1 MSFLTLSQRKTSM
14 ASLIP
19 GFEYDI
25 FISYRQKDNKHD
37 GWVTEFVNNLKGELE
52 ATFKEEVSLYFDI
65 NPHDG
70 LLETHDV
77 NASLKKKLKC
87 LIFIPIISQ
96 TYCDLKSFAWQHEF
110 VEFNK
115 LAKEDQFG
123 RDIRLG
129 SGNVAIRILPIK
141 INDLDLE
148 DKTLLENELGGI
160 LRSIDF
166 IYKSSGVNRPLRAN
180 EDHPQDNLN
189 KTYYRDQINKVA
201 NAVKE
206 IITAI
211 KKHDQQ
217 GGEVSKEVVNAK
229 PEKRKNLKT
238 RIIIA
243 SVIILALIVLGYF
256 LIRTFS
262 KPKEQLEKS
271 IAVLPFRNDSP
282 NDSTTYFLNGV
293 MEEILNNLQKIS
305 DFSRVLPRTS
315 VEQFRGETKPSIPI
329 IGKKL
334 NVNYIV
340 QGSGQKYGNTFR
352 LRVQLIAVLNEKQ
365 LWGDSYEQEIQNT
378 KDIFKIQSQI
388 AQSIAA
394 KLKTTITSE
403 EKQRIEKTPTTNLT
417 AYDFYQQGREEH
429 TKYWNNNSNNAALQ
443 KAEDF
448 YQKSLRYDSSFA
460 LAYTGLARVY
470 WDKHYLK
477 EKEYLSKNF
486 MDSVLILSNIAL
498 SFDNQ
503 LSEAYTLRGTYYSE
517 IGKTEQANE
526 EFDKAI
532 KINPNDWMAYY
543 VKGRFYGSTDL
554 VNTINYL
561 QKAAS
566 LNRGQEFPFL
576 LGRIGYAYFD
586 AGFSDKSKKYYQDK
600 LKLDGDSLS
609 YYDALAGDE
618 NLLANSAKSIEYGKK
633 GYAIDSTSEGVL
645 NYLGASYSF
654 LGQYEESLKY
664 YKKYYERLKTNG
676 ELNTGAM
683 HRIGYAYWQNRYK
696 GEAKYYFNE
705 QIKYCNRM
713 IELKR
718 SGYELSAYYDLA
730 GVYAFRGEKDKA
742 YKNLRIFNQI
752 QRIPLWMSML
762 IKTDPLFN
770 SIRNEPE
777 FQQIARD
784 IEAKYQAE
792 HERVRKWME
801 ENKML

>member
-1 MSFLTLSQRKTSM
+1 M
-14 ASLIP
+14 ASIVP
-19 GFEYDI
+19 GYENDI
-25 FISYRQKDNKHD
+25 FISYRQKDNEYD
-37 GWVTEFVNNLKGELE
+37 GWVREFVDNLKRELH
-52 ATFKEEVSLYFDI
+52 ATFKEDISIYFDI
-65 NPHDG
+65 NPQDG
-70 LLETHDV
+70 LLETHIV
-77 NASLKKKLKC
+77 NESLAKKLKC

-129 SGNVAIRILPIK
+129 SGNVASRILPIK
-141 INDLDLE
+141 INDLDTE
-148 DKTLLENELGGI
+148 DTTLLENEIEGV
-160 LRSIDF
+160 LRSIEF
-166 IYKSSGVNRPLRAN
+166 IYKSAGVNRPLRAN

-201 NAVKE
+201 NSVKE
-206 IITAI
+206 IIIAI
-211 KKHDQQ
+211 KKHNQQ
-217 GGEVSKEVVNAK
+217 VGEVTKEVAETKLEKPKILKAK
-229 PEKRKNLKT
+229 
-238 RIIIA
+238 IIIA

-256 LIRTFS
+256 FIPMLS
-262 KPKEQLEKS
+262 KPTEQLEKS

-305 DFSRVLPRTS
+305 DFSRVLSRNS
-315 VEQFRGETKPSIPI
+315 VEQFRNNTTKSMPEIAKAL
-329 IGKKL
+329 G
-334 NVNYIV
+334 VNYIV
-340 QGSGQKYGNTFR
+340 EGSGQKYGNSYR
-352 LRVQLIAVLNEKQ
+352 LRVQLIAAKNERH
-365 LWGDSYEQEIQNT
+365 LWGESYEKEIRET
-378 KDIFKIQSQI
+378 KDIFSTQSEI
-388 AQSIAA
+388 AQSIASA
-394 KLKTTITSE
+394 LKATMTPE
-403 EKQRIEKTPTTNLT
+403 EKQLINKIPTTNLI

-429 TKYWNNNSNNAALQ
+429 TKYWIDNRNKIALQ

-448 YQKSLRYDSSFA
+448 YHKALKCDSTFA

-477 EKEYLSKNF
+477 EKEYFSKNF

-503 LSEAYTLRGTYYSE
+503 LSEAYTLRGNYYSE
-517 IGKTEQANE
+517 IGKPEQAIE

-532 KINPNDWMAYY
+532 KLNPNDWMAYY
-543 VKGRFYGSTDL
+543 EKGVFYSSDDL
-554 VNTINYL
+554 VKCINYR

-566 LNRGQEFPFL
+566 INRGQEFPSL

-618 NLLANSAKSIEYGKK
+618 YFLANFAKSIEYGKK
-633 GYAIDSTSEGVL
+633 GYAIDSTSEDVL
-645 NYLGASYSF
+645 NYLGANYEWI
-654 LGQYEESLKY
+654 GQYEESLKY
-664 YKKYYERLKTNG
+664 YKKYYERLKAKG
-676 ELNTGAM
+676 EFYTGFM
-683 HRIGYAYWQNRYK
+683 HRIGYDYWQIGNK
-696 GEAKYYFNE
+696 EEAEYYFNG
-705 QIKYCNRM
+705 QIKYCNKS

-718 SGYELSAYYDLA
+718 SSYGPYAYYDLA
-730 GVYAFRGEKDKA
+730 GLYAFKGEKDKA
-742 YKNLRIFNQI
+742 YNNLRVFNQI
-752 QRIPLWMSML
+752 QRVPLWMANL

-777 FQQIARD
+777 FQQIFKD

-792 HERVRKWME
+792 HERVRKWLE
-801 ENKML
+801 EQGMLLFL

>member
-1 MSFLTLSQRKTSM
+1 MS
-14 ASLIP
+14 SLIQ
-19 GFEYDI
+19 GYEYDI
-25 FISYRQKDNKHD
+25 FISYRQKDNEYD
-37 GWVTEFVNNLKGELE
+37 GWVTELVDNLKRELH
-52 ATFKEEVSLYFDI
+52 ASFKEDISIYFDI
-65 NPHDG
+65 NPQDG
-70 LLETHDV
+70 LLETHIV
-77 NASLKKKLKC
+77 NESLAKKLKC

-123 RDIRLG
+123 RDIRLT
-129 SGNVAIRILPIK
+129 SGNVASRILPIK
-141 INDLDLE
+141 INDLDPE
-148 DKTLLENELGGI
+148 DKTLLEKELGGV
-160 LRSIDF
+160 LRSIEF
-166 IYKSSGVNRPLRAN
+166 IYMATGVNRPLN
-180 EDHPQDNLN
+180 PSDNPDKNLN

-211 KKHDQQ
+211 KKHNQKD
-217 GGEVSKEVVNAK
+217 GEVTKDYVNTKTK
-229 PEKRKNLKT
+229 PKKNLKT
-238 RIIIA
+238 KIIIE

-256 LIRTFS
+256 LIPTLT
-262 KPKEQLEKS
+262 KQKKQLEKS
-271 IAVLPFRNDSP
+271 IAVLPFRNDSS
-282 NDSTTYFLNGV
+282 NDSTVYFLNGV

-305 DFSRVLPRTS
+305 DFSRVLSRNS
-315 VEQFRGETKPSIPI
+315 VEQFRNNTTKSTLEIA
-329 IGKKL
+329 KKL

-340 QGSGQKYGNTFR
+340 EGSGQKYGDKFV
-352 LRVQLIAVLNEKQ
+352 LRVQLIVANNEKH
-365 LWGDSYEQEIQNT
+365 LWGKSYDREIRET
-378 KDIFKIQSQI
+378 SDIISIQSEI

-394 KLKTTITSE
+394 ELKTIITPE
-403 EKQRIEKTPTTNLT
+403 EKQIIEKTPTANLT

-429 TKYWNNNSNNAALQ
+429 TKYWNDNRNTAALQ
-443 KAEDF
+443 KAEDL
-448 YQKSLRYDSSFA
+448 YYKSLKYDSTFA
-460 LAYTGLARVY
+460 PAYSGLARVY
-470 WDKHYLK
+470 WDKHSGK
-477 EKEYLSKNF
+477 EKEYFSENF
-486 MDSVLILSNIAL
+486 MDSILILTNIAI
-498 SFDNQ
+498 SHDSH
-503 LSEAYTLRGTYYSE
+503 LSEPYTLRGKYYTE
-517 IGKTEQANE
+517 TGKPEQAIE

-532 KINPNDWMAYY
+532 KLNPNDWMAYY
-543 VKGRFYGSTDL
+543 EKGEFYWNTDL

-566 LNRGQEFPFL
+566 LNRGAELPSL
-576 LGRIGYAYFD
+576 LREIGYGYFD
-586 AGFSDKSKKYYQDK
+586 AGFPDKAKHYYQDK

-609 YYDALAGDE
+609 YYDALAGGE
-618 NLLANSAKSIEYGKK
+618 YFLANSAKSIEYGKK

-664 YKKYYERLKTNG
+664 YKKYYERLKAKG
-676 ELNTGAM
+676 EFYTGFM
-683 HRIGYAYWQNRYK
+683 HRIGYDYWQIGNK
-696 GEAKYYFNE
+696 EEAEYYFNG
-705 QIKYCNRM
+705 QIKYCNKS

-718 SGYELSAYYDLA
+718 SSYGLYAYYDLA
-730 GVYAFRGEKDKA
+730 GVYAFKGEKDKA